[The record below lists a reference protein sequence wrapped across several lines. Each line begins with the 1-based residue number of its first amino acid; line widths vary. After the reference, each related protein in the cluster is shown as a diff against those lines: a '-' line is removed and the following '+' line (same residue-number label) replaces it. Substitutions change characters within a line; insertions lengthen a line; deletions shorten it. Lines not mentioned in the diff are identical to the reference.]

1 MVFCFRDFRENSKVR
16 EKMKTF
22 LPKIDPANRR
32 WYLVDLG
39 GVTLGRAAVQVAAVL
54 RGKTKPIFTPHID
67 TGDHVIAVNA
77 GGLQV
82 SGHNKP
88 GQLTYYRYT
97 GYPGGL
103 RATTYAEQ
111 MRKRPEDAFSHAV
124 WRMMPK
130 TKLGKKQF
138 TKLHVYAGPEHP
150 HQAQKP
156 EKLDL
161 K

>member
-1 MVFCFRDFRENSKVR
+1 M
-16 EKMKTF
+16 
-22 LPKIDPANRR
+22 
-32 WYLVDLG
+32 DLG
-39 GVTLGRAAVQVAAVL
+39 GVTLGRAAVQVASVL

-77 GGLQV
+77 SGLRV
-82 SGHNKP
+82 SGASKP
-88 GQLTYYRYT
+88 QQLTYYRYT

-103 RATTYAEQ
+103 RATTYEEQ
-111 MRKRPEDAFSHAV
+111 MRKKPQDTFSHAV

-130 TKLGKKQF
+130 TKLGRKQF
-138 TKLHVYAGPEHP
+138 AKLHVYAGTEHP
-150 HQAQKP
+150 HRAQKP

>member
-1 MVFCFRDFRENSKVR
+1 
-16 EKMKTF
+16 MKTF

-39 GVTLGRAAVQVAAVL
+39 GVTLGRAAVQVALVL
-54 RGKTKPIFTPHID
+54 RGKIKPIFTPHID

-77 GGLQV
+77 SGLRV
-82 SGHNKP
+82 SGASKP
-88 GQLTYYRYT
+88 QQLTYYRYT

-103 RATTYAEQ
+103 RATTYQEQ
-111 MRKRPEDAFSHAV
+111 MRKKPQDTFSHAV

-130 TKLGKKQF
+130 TKLGRKQF
-138 TKLHVYAGPEHP
+138 AKLHVFAGSVHP